1 MDKNKI
7 KVSDIASAEKILGI
21 EYSKEEREQMITD
34 LENQIISNKMRR
46 KNKFDNNVPM
56 ASKFDPRLPNFK
68 MPPSSGLKIRIK
80 KSKTLEFLSDF
91 QKVHLATGFVELVT
105 LNKKG
110 KPTRIPPLSSF

>member
-34 LENQIISNKMRR
+34 LEDQIISNKMRR
-46 KNKFDNNVPM
+46 KNKFSNNVPT

-68 MPPSSGLKIRIK
+68 MPPSSGLKIRKRNEIIIK
-80 KSKTLEFLSDF
+80 KYNKPKNNLIFFAFSIDLP
-91 QKVHLATGFVELVT
+91 EL
-105 LNKKG
+105 
-110 KPTRIPPLSSF
+110 